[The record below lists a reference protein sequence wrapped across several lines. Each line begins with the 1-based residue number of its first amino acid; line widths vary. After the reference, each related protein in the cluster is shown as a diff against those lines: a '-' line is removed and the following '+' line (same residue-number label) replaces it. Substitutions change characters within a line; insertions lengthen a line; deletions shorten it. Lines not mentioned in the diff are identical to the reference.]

1 MAPRALLFFLCRALL
16 ICWALPPARAQ
27 ALGTLP
33 DTALARIA
41 LAPAARQPLLLNKL
55 AERHFYTSPP
65 QALAYARQAEAAAR
79 DAADPGQQAQA
90 LGNQGSAY
98 YLLENYEAALAAY
111 FKSLALNK
119 QIRNLRGQSSC
130 LNNIGNVYL
139 AGSHEAQAMQ
149 CYRQSLA
156 LDRQRGDSLGVGD
169 SYVNLATASTALD
182 TTQRQALAYYQR
194 ALALFRAA
202 GNTAKATS
210 ALNNI
215 ADTYLDR
222 RRYAAALPYLAQ
234 CLALNRQLG
243 NVAQQAQNLQNL
255 GHVQRGLGH
264 WATAAAY
271 YRQSSEVGRAFP
283 DIGRNNLRFLAET
296 HAQAGNYQAAYQDF
310 RRFAARKDSAFG
322 RASTDRIN
330 ELETRFQT
338 RQKEEQIQ
346 GQQLTIRRKNQLIY
360 GALAATALLLI
371 FAGGLGHQ
379 MRQKHR
385 ANRALAAAN
394 HEIRQSMAE
403 KEVLIQEIHHRVKNN
418 LQLVSSLLSWQSSTL
433 PHPALAAALAESQA
447 RIQSMALV
455 HEHLY
460 RNDNL
465 AQISLDTYLAELL
478 NSLHQSLN
486 SALRPVRLS
495 TDLQPVVVEAKD
507 AIPFGLLAN
516 ELVTNAYKHAFAGR
530 AGGHLHISLVALP
543 PRGFRLRVADDGVG
557 LPATAAPAGKPKSLG
572 MQLIGMLTKQLKAT
586 LRTEPAA
593 PPATG
598 TGFEIT
604 RLP

>member
-1 MAPRALLFFLCRALL
+1 MAPRALLFFT
-16 ICWALPPARAQ
+16 CWALLALRPARAQ
-27 ALGTLP
+27 APDTLP

-79 DAADPGQQAQA
+79 DAADPGQHAQA

-119 QIRNLRGQSSC
+119 QTRNLRGQSSC

-222 RRYAAALPYLAQ
+222 RRYAAALPYLTQ
-234 CLALNRQLG
+234 CLALNRRLG

-264 WATAAAY
+264 WATAATY
-271 YRQSSEVGRAFP
+271 YRQSAEVGRAFP
-283 DIGRNNLRFLAET
+283 DIARNNLRFLAET

-346 GQQLTIRRKNQLIY
+346 AQQLTIRRKNQLIY
-360 GALAATALLLI
+360 GALAAAALLLA

-379 MRQKHR
+379 MRQKNR

-394 HEIRQSMAE
+394 HEIRQSVAE

-433 PHPALAAALAESQA
+433 PHPELAAALAESQA

-465 AQISLDTYLAELL
+465 AQISLNIYLAELL

-486 SALRPVRLS
+486 STLRPVRFS

-507 AIPFGLLAN
+507 AIPFGLLVN

-530 AGGHLHISLVALP
+530 PGGHLHISLVALP
-543 PRGFRLRVADDGVG
+543 PQGFRLRVADDGVG
-557 LPATAAPAGKPKSLG
+557 LPPAAPTDKPKSLG
-572 MQLIGMLTKQLKAT
+572 MQLIKMLTKQLKAT
-586 LRTEPAA
+586 LRTEPTA

-598 TGFEIT
+598 TTFEIT
-604 RLP
+604 RLR